1 VIKLSKLISGR
12 PEYFLSMESYG
23 YRYTLSKALED
34 ILFGIDKAMNVR
46 KISHKEWRLLKVY
59 FDLEKIVENFR
70 DIN

>member
-1 VIKLSKLISGR
+1 
-12 PEYFLSMESYG
+12 MESYS

-34 ILFGIDKAMNVR
+34 ILFGIDKAMNVG